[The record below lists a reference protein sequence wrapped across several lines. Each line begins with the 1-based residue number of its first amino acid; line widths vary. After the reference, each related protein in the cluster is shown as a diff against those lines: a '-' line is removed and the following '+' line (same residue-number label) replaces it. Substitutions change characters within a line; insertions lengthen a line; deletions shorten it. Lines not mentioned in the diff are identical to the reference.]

1 MSFHLYEIE
10 ELYSNADGTI
20 QYVEFHVGPFDGE
33 SFWRG
38 VTLTSSA
45 GAQSHVYTF
54 PANLPSVATANT
66 SVLAATQAFADLG
79 IVTPDYIIPSGFL
92 FTGGG
97 TRNYGDVDVV
107 TYGPRP
113 SDGAHALSHDGGVVS
128 DTPRNFAGATGVVP
142 PAPPRV
148 TGGSGDDTLQGGPGD
163 DLLSGGAGHD
173 TARFAGTRSAFAVQ
187 RDSHGVFSVTDDG
200 GAGGGTDTLS
210 SVEALQFTDKSFSLV
225 NPARAHAPDY
235 GKDNGFL
242 FDAVFY
248 LLDNPQ
254 KVPAV
259 TVDTALADYLAS
271 GAAQH
276 LAPNSWFDAA
286 WYSAK
291 WPDLAAL
298 HLDDATLFMH
308 YNLFGVWEG
317 RAAGPKFDH
326 FDGNRYLAEN
336 PDVAAYVDA
345 NLHAFL
351 GSRGNGAIAHYL
363 IYGADEQRVAHDT
376 SGATIDLGYVV

>member
-10 ELYSNADGTI
+10 ELYSSADGTI
-20 QYVEFHVGPFDGE
+20 QYVELHVGPFDGE

-38 VTLTSSA
+38 VSLTATA

-54 PANLPSVATANT
+54 PSNLPSTATANT
-66 SVLAATQAFADLG
+66 SVLVATQAFADLG
-79 IVTPDYIIPSGFL
+79 VVTPDFILPSGFL

-97 TRNYGDVDVV
+97 TLNYGDVDIVA
-107 TYGPRP
+107 YGPLP
-113 SDGAHALSHDGGVVS
+113 SDGTHALAHDGSVVA

-142 PAPPRV
+142 AAPPHV
-148 TGGSGDDTLQGGPGD
+148 TGGPGDDTLQGGTGN

-173 TARFAGTRSAFAVQ
+173 TARFAGARSAFTVQ
-187 RDSHGVFSVTDDG
+187 RDAHGAFSVTDQG
-200 GAGGGTDTLS
+200 GTGGGTDTLS
-210 SVEALQFTDKSFSLV
+210 SVEALQFTDRSFSLV
-225 NPARAHAPDY
+225 NPPRTHAPDY

-254 KVPAV
+254 KVPSL
-259 TVDTALADYLAS
+259 TVDTALADYLSA

-286 WYSAK
+286 YYSAK

-298 HLDDATLFMH
+298 HLDDATLFVH
-308 YNLFGVWEG
+308 YNLYGVWEG
-317 RAAGPKFDH
+317 RSAGPEFDH

-336 PDVAAYVDA
+336 PDVAAYA
-345 NLHAFL
+345 AATLPALLRSPSNP
-351 GSRGNGAIAHYL
+351 AIAHYPIRWRGL
-363 IYGADEQRVAHDT
+363 
-376 SGATIDLGYVV
+376 